1 LLWKDFIDIDETH
14 SKEKYKE
21 LQRKI
26 ISMENN
32 VLNKLGIISD
42 KAEIFTKIK
51 NNNNLIDN
59 NRIIKNIQN
68 TLDKFTK
75 SLYDEELNMQ

>member
-1 LLWKDFIDIDETH
+1 
-14 SKEKYKE
+14 
-21 LQRKI
+21 
-26 ISMENN
+26 MENN